1 MTTWT
6 HTETQRYYSTFTVTL
21 AGTMAREMKDE
32 MDNDRDM
39 KHAMAPGPAG
49 SMMKKPVAD
58 LLFILSADMV

>member
-1 MTTWT
+1 M
-6 HTETQRYYSTFTVTL
+6 VTL